1 MRAAARATVADGAQ
15 HAAAAAALGE
25 RGNSDGIDGSICC
38 SLPASDNETAIK
50 MQNPRLIGLGT
61 YLGHMC
67 RWGQLLRIFVS

>member
-1 MRAAARATVADGAQ
+1 MRAATRATVAGGAQ
-15 HAAAAAALGE
+15 HAAAGLGE
-25 RGNSDGIDGSICC
+25 RGNSDGTDGSSCC

-67 RWGQLLRIFVS
+67 RWG